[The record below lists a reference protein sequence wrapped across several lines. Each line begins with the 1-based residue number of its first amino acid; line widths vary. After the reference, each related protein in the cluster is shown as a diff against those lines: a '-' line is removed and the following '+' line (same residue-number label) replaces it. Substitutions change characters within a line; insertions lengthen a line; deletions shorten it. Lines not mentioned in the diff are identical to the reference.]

1 MTLEESQDRTSFSR
15 LSSKLSLF
23 FRWLRMNSA
32 IGLLLFPSWLRL
44 NVPSLFS
51 FLHHSK
57 EGPLHWLPKGAHTGV
72 HSNVTGLAAQHAL
85 HEKSIRSEELGMDK
99 ALT

>member
-1 MTLEESQDRTSFSR
+1 
-15 LSSKLSLF
+15 
-23 FRWLRMNSA
+23 MNSA

-57 EGPLHWLPKGAHTGV
+57 EESLHWLPNGADTGV
-72 HSNVTGLAAQHAL
+72 HSNVMGLAAQHAL
-85 HEKSIRSEELGMDK
+85 HKELIRSEELGMDR